1 MSSRIPGPG
10 RWTTLHR
17 LLPVP
22 FRRFPDFLADMT
34 HRYGNVLAFSLPWRS
49 YVFVNEP
56 ALIKDILV
64 TQQHAFSKSLG
75 TRVLR
80 LLLGDGLL
88 TSEDPLHRQ
97 MRRIVQPAFHR
108 ERMAEYAR
116 VMERDA
122 EDFVERITPNE
133 PFDAHAAMTELT
145 LRIATETLFGSDE
158 SESARLVREA
168 LRLMMNEFPKMLT
181 PAGAMLTRLP
191 LPSTRRFWR
200 ARTMLDEIVYGLIAR
215 RRLDP
220 SARTDA
226 LSMLLAAGDGE
237 TNGVTPSPLTA
248 LGINSVEGPSDEQ
261 IRDEIMTLFMA
272 GHETT
277 ANTLTWALFL
287 LAQHEDVER
296 RVALAAR
303 DGDRA
308 YLERVVKEVLRIY
321 PPAWIIG
328 RETLRDVT
336 LSDGSQ
342 IPAKTTV
349 FMVPLLLHRK
359 PEYFT
364 DPERFEP
371 DRWLEGEPAPFAY
384 IPFGGGARRCIG
396 DEFALRETTIVLET
410 LLRRYRF
417 ALEPGARVETAP
429 LVTLRPAGPVPMR
442 ALSRFASERL
452 RNSRAPLR

>member
-1 MSSRIPGPG
+1 MNSRIPGPS
-10 RWTTLHR
+10 RWTTLRR

-22 FRRFPDFLADMT
+22 FRSFPKFLADMT
-34 HRYGNVLAFSLPWRS
+34 QRYGNVLAFSLPWRS

-122 EDFVERITPNE
+122 AEFVERIAPNE
-133 PFDAHAAMTELT
+133 TFDAHAAMTELT

-181 PAGAMLTRLP
+181 PIGAMLTRLP

-200 ARTMLDEIVYGLIAR
+200 ARAMLDEIVYGLIAR
-215 RRLDP
+215 RRADP
-220 SARTDA
+220 HDRSDA
-226 LSMLLAAGDGE
+226 LSMLLAAGDM
-237 TNGVTPSPLTA
+237 
-248 LGINSVEGPSDEQ
+248 EGNASSDEQ

-277 ANTLTWALFL
+277 ANTLTWSLFL
-287 LAQHEDVER
+287 LAQHEEIDR
-296 RVALAAR
+296 RAALAAC
-303 DGDRA
+303 DGDRD
-308 YLERVVKEVLRIY
+308 YLARVVKEVLRLY

-328 RETLRDVT
+328 RESLRDVT
-336 LSDGSQ
+336 LSDGSH

-359 PEYFT
+359 PQTFAHP
-364 DPERFEP
+364 DLFEP
-371 DRWLEGEPAPFAY
+371 DRWLEGEPPPFAY

-417 ALEPGARVETAP
+417 ALEPGARVKTAP
-429 LVTLRPAGPVPMR
+429 LVTLRPAGAVPMR
-442 ALSRFASERL
+442 AIARATSE
-452 RNSRAPLR
+452 SAAPAK

>member
-1 MSSRIPGPG
+1 L
-10 RWTTLHR
+10 TTLQR

-22 FRRFPDFLADMT
+22 FRRFPNFLAEMT
-34 HRYGNVLAFSLPWRS
+34 QRYGDILAFSLPWRS

-56 ALIKDILV
+56 ALVKDILV

-80 LLLGDGLL
+80 LLLGEGLL
-88 TSEDPLHRQ
+88 TSEEPLHRQ
-97 MRRIVQPAFHR
+97 MRRIVQPAFHH
-108 ERMAEYAR
+108 ERIAEYAR
-116 VMERDA
+116 IMERDA
-122 EDFVERITPNE
+122 AEFVERIAPDE

-181 PAGAMLTRLP
+181 PAGAFVTRLP

-215 RRLDP
+215 RRADP
-220 SARTDA
+220 RDRTDA
-226 LSMLLAAGDGE
+226 LSMLLAAQDAE
-237 TNGVTPSPLTA
+237 TNGVTTSA
-248 LGINSVEGPSDEQ
+248 SSDEQ

-277 ANTLTWALFL
+277 ANTLTWSLFL
-287 LAQHEDVER
+287 LAQNDEVGR
-296 RVALAAR
+296 RAALAAR
-303 DGDRA
+303 DGDRQ
-308 YLERVVKEVLRIY
+308 YLERVVKEVLRLY

-328 RETLRDVT
+328 REALRDVT
-336 LSDGSQ
+336 LSDGSH
-342 IPAKTTV
+342 IPSGTTV

-359 PEYFT
+359 PKYFR
-364 DPERFEP
+364 DPDAFEP
-371 DRWLEGEPAPFAY
+371 DRWLESEPPPFAY

-410 LLRRYRF
+410 LLRSYRF
-417 ALEPGARVETAP
+417 TLEPGARVETAP

-442 ALSRFASERL
+442 AIIG
-452 RNSRAPLR
+452 

>member
-1 MSSRIPGPG
+1 MNARIPGPSH
-10 RWTTLHR
+10 WTTLHR

-22 FRRFPDFLADMT
+22 FRRFPDFLAEMT
-34 HRYGNVLAFSLPWRS
+34 QRYGDVLAFSLPWRS

-122 EDFVERITPNE
+122 AEFVERITPNE
-133 PFDAHAAMTELT
+133 TFDAHAAMTELT

-181 PAGAMLTRLP
+181 PIGAMLTRLP

-200 ARTMLDEIVYGLIAR
+200 ARAMLDEIVYGLIAR
-215 RRLDP
+215 RRADP
-220 SARTDA
+220 HDRSDA
-226 LSMLLAAGDGE
+226 LSMLLAAGDM
-237 TNGVTPSPLTA
+237 
-248 LGINSVEGPSDEQ
+248 EGKASSDEQ

-277 ANTLTWALFL
+277 ANTLTWSLFL
-287 LAQHEDVER
+287 LAQHEEVDR
-296 RVALAAR
+296 RAALAAR
-303 DGDRA
+303 DGDRD
-308 YLERVVKEVLRIY
+308 YLARVVKEVLRLY

-328 RETLRDVT
+328 RESLRNVT
-336 LSDGSQ
+336 LSDGSH

-359 PEYFT
+359 PQTFAHP
-364 DPERFEP
+364 DLFEP
-371 DRWLEGEPAPFAY
+371 DRWLEGEPPPFAY

-429 LVTLRPAGPVPMR
+429 LVTLRPAGPVPMGAIAR
-442 ALSRFASERL
+442 VASE
-452 RNSRAPLR
+452 SAAPAK

>member
-1 MSSRIPGPG
+1 MNARIPGPT

-22 FRRFPDFLADMT
+22 FRRFPDFLAEMT
-34 HRYGNVLAFSLPWRS
+34 QRYGDVLAFSLPWRS
-49 YVFVNEP
+49 YVFVNDP

-122 EDFVERITPNE
+122 AEFVERIAPNE
-133 PFDAHAAMTELT
+133 TFDAHAAMTELT

-181 PAGAMLTRLP
+181 PIGAMLTRLP

-215 RRLDP
+215 RRSDP
-220 SARTDA
+220 RERSDA
-226 LSMLLAAGDGE
+226 LSMLLAAGVGE
-237 TNGVTPSPLTA
+237 TNYH
-248 LGINSVEGPSDEQ
+248 PSDEQ

-277 ANTLTWALFL
+277 ANTLTWSLFL
-287 LAQHEDVER
+287 LAQHDEVDR
-296 RVALAAR
+296 RAALAAR
-303 DGDRA
+303 DGDRD
-308 YLERVVKEVLRIY
+308 YLARVVKEVLRLY

-328 RETLRDVT
+328 RESLRDVT
-336 LSDGSQ
+336 LSDGSH

-359 PEYFT
+359 PQTFAHP
-364 DPERFEP
+364 DRFEP
-371 DRWLEGEPAPFAY
+371 DRWLEGEPPPFAY

-396 DEFALRETTIVLET
+396 DEFGLRETTIVLET

-417 ALEPGARVETAP
+417 ALEPGARVKTAP
-429 LVTLRPAGPVPMR
+429 LVTLRPAGAVPMR
-442 ALSRFASERL
+442 AIARIESESL
-452 RNSRAPLR
+452 RRSGAPLG

>member
-1 MSSRIPGPG
+1 MNARIPGPG
-10 RWTTLHR
+10 RWTTLQR

-22 FRRFPDFLADMT
+22 FRRFPNFLAEMT
-34 HRYGNVLAFSLPWRS
+34 ERYGGILAFSLPWRS

-56 ALIKDILV
+56 TLIKDILV

-80 LLLGDGLL
+80 LLLGEGLL
-88 TSEDPLHRQ
+88 TSEEPLHRQ

-108 ERMAEYAR
+108 ERIAEYAR
-116 VMERDA
+116 IMERDA
-122 EDFVERITPNE
+122 AEFVERIAPNE
-133 PFDAHAAMTELT
+133 LFDAHAAMTELT

-158 SESARLVREA
+158 SESAELVREA

-181 PAGAMLTRLP
+181 PAGAFVTRLP

-200 ARTMLDEIVYGLIAR
+200 ARKMLDELVYGLIAR
-215 RRLDP
+215 RRSDP
-220 SARTDA
+220 SERGDA
-226 LSMLLAAGDGE
+226 LSMLLAVQDAE
-237 TNGVTPSPLTA
+237 TIAVAPSANSVTLSPSTSLRT
-248 LGINSVEGPSDEQ
+248 GSVEGRSDEQ

-277 ANTLTWALFL
+277 ANTLTWSLFL
-287 LAQHEDVER
+287 LAQNDEVDR
-296 RVALAAR
+296 RAAVAAR
-303 DGDRA
+303 AGDRA
-308 YLERVVKEVLRIY
+308 YLERVVREVLRLY

-328 RETLRDVT
+328 REALRDVT
-336 LSDGSQ
+336 LSDGSH
-342 IPAKTTV
+342 IPAGTTV

-359 PEYFT
+359 PQYFRNP
-364 DPERFEP
+364 DAFEP
-371 DRWLEGEPAPFAY
+371 DRWLEAEPPPFAY

-410 LLRRYRF
+410 LLRSYRF
-417 ALEPGARVETAP
+417 TLEPGARVETAP

-442 ALSRFASERL
+442 AIARVI
-452 RNSRAPLR
+452 PL

>member
-1 MSSRIPGPG
+1 MSARIPGPG
-10 RWTTLHR
+10 RWTTLQR

-22 FRRFPDFLADMT
+22 FRRFPNFLSEMT
-34 HRYGNVLAFSLPWRS
+34 QRYGDVLAFSLPWRS
-49 YVFVNEP
+49 YVFVNDP
-56 ALIKDILV
+56 ALVKDILV

-88 TSEDPLHRQ
+88 TSEEPLHRQ
-97 MRRIVQPAFHR
+97 MRRVVQPAFHR
-108 ERMAEYAR
+108 ERIAEYAR
-116 VMERDA
+116 IMERDA
-122 EDFVERITPNE
+122 GDFVERITPNE
-133 PFDAHAAMTELT
+133 AFDAHGAMTELT

-181 PAGAMLTRLP
+181 PVGALVTRLP

-220 SARTDA
+220 RDRGDA
-226 LSMLLAAGDGE
+226 LSMLLAAQDTE
-237 TNGVTPSPLTA
+237 TDAS
-248 LGINSVEGPSDEQ
+248 SDEQ

-277 ANTLTWALFL
+277 ANTLTWSLFL
-287 LAQHEDVER
+287 LAQHDEIDR
-296 RVALAAR
+296 RAALAAC
-303 DGDRA
+303 DGDRE
-308 YLERVVKEVLRIY
+308 YLGRVVKEVLRLY

-328 RETLRDVT
+328 REALRDVT
-336 LSDGSQ
+336 LSDGSH
-342 IPAKTTV
+342 IPAGTTV

-359 PEYFT
+359 PQYFANP
-364 DPERFEP
+364 DAFEP
-371 DRWLEGEPAPFAY
+371 DRWLEWEPPPFAY

-410 LLRRYRF
+410 LLRSYRF
-417 ALEPGARVETAP
+417 TLEPGARVETAP
-429 LVTLRPAGPVPMR
+429 LVTLRPAGPVSMR
-442 ALSRFASERL
+442 AMARVA
-452 RNSRAPLR
+452 

>member
-1 MSSRIPGPG
+1 
-10 RWTTLHR
+10 
-17 LLPVP
+17 
-22 FRRFPDFLADMT
+22 MT
-34 HRYGNVLAFSLPWRS
+34 QRYGDVLAFSLPWRS
-49 YVFVNEP
+49 YVFVNDP

-108 ERMAEYAR
+108 GRIAEYAR

-122 EDFVERITPNE
+122 AEFVERITPNE
-133 PFDAHAAMTELT
+133 TFDAHAAMTELT

-181 PAGAMLTRLP
+181 PVGAMLTRLP

-220 SARTDA
+220 RDRTDA

-237 TNGVTPSPLTA
+237 TNYQ
-248 LGINSVEGPSDEQ
+248 PSDEQ

-277 ANTLTWALFL
+277 ANTLTWSLFL
-287 LAQHEDVER
+287 LAQHDEVDR
-296 RVALAAR
+296 RAALAAR
-303 DGDRA
+303 DGDRD
-308 YLERVVKEVLRIY
+308 YLERVVKEVLRLY

-336 LSDGSQ
+336 LSDGSH
-342 IPAKTTV
+342 IPEKTTV

-359 PEYFT
+359 PQTFT
-364 DPERFEP
+364 HPDRFEP

-442 ALSRFASERL
+442 AVARVASESL
-452 RNSRAPLR
+452 RSSEAPSR

>member
-1 MSSRIPGPG
+1 MNSRIPGPS
-10 RWTTLHR
+10 RWTTLRR

-22 FRRFPDFLADMT
+22 FRSFPKFLADMT
-34 HRYGNVLAFSLPWRS
+34 QRYGNVLAFSLPWRS

-122 EDFVERITPNE
+122 AEFVERIAPNE
-133 PFDAHAAMTELT
+133 TFDAHAAMTELT

-181 PAGAMLTRLP
+181 PIGAMLTRLP

-200 ARTMLDEIVYGLIAR
+200 ARAMLDEIVYGLIAR
-215 RRLDP
+215 RRADP
-220 SARTDA
+220 HDRSDA
-226 LSMLLAAGDGE
+226 LSMLLAAGDM
-237 TNGVTPSPLTA
+237 
-248 LGINSVEGPSDEQ
+248 EGNASSDGQ

-277 ANTLTWALFL
+277 ANTLTWSLFL
-287 LAQHEDVER
+287 LAQHEEIDR
-296 RVALAAR
+296 RAALAAC
-303 DGDRA
+303 DGDRD
-308 YLERVVKEVLRIY
+308 YLARVVKEVLRLY

-328 RETLRDVT
+328 RESLRDVT
-336 LSDGSQ
+336 LSDGSH

-359 PEYFT
+359 PQTFAHP
-364 DPERFEP
+364 DLFEP
-371 DRWLEGEPAPFAY
+371 DRWLEGEPPPFAY

-417 ALEPGARVETAP
+417 ALEPGARVKTAP
-429 LVTLRPAGPVPMR
+429 LVTLRPAGAVPMR
-442 ALSRFASERL
+442 AIARATSE
-452 RNSRAPLR
+452 SAAPAK

>member
-1 MSSRIPGPG
+1 MSAARIPGPS
-10 RWTTLHR
+10 RLTTLQR

-22 FRRFPDFLADMT
+22 FRRFPNFLAEMT
-34 HRYGNVLAFSLPWRS
+34 QRYGDILAFSLPWRS

-56 ALIKDILV
+56 ALVKDILV

-80 LLLGDGLL
+80 LLLGEGLL
-88 TSEDPLHRQ
+88 TSEEPLHRQ
-97 MRRIVQPAFHR
+97 MRRIVQPAFHH
-108 ERMAEYAR
+108 ERIAEYAR
-116 VMERDA
+116 IMERDA
-122 EDFVERITPNE
+122 AEFVERIAPDE

-181 PAGAMLTRLP
+181 PAGAFVTRLP

-215 RRLDP
+215 RRADP
-220 SARTDA
+220 RDRTDA
-226 LSMLLAAGDGE
+226 LSMLLAAQDAE
-237 TNGVTPSPLTA
+237 TNGVTTSA
-248 LGINSVEGPSDEQ
+248 SSDEQ

-277 ANTLTWALFL
+277 ANTLTWSLFL
-287 LAQHEDVER
+287 LAQNDEVGR
-296 RVALAAR
+296 RAALAAR
-303 DGDRA
+303 DGDRQ
-308 YLERVVKEVLRIY
+308 YLERVVKEVLRLY

-328 RETLRDVT
+328 REALRDVT
-336 LSDGSQ
+336 LSDGSH
-342 IPAKTTV
+342 IPSGTTV

-359 PEYFT
+359 PKYFR
-364 DPERFEP
+364 DPDAFEP
-371 DRWLEGEPAPFAY
+371 DRWLESEPPPFAY

-410 LLRRYRF
+410 LLRSYRF
-417 ALEPGARVETAP
+417 TLEPGARVETAP

-442 ALSRFASERL
+442 AIIG
-452 RNSRAPLR
+452 

>member
-1 MSSRIPGPG
+1 
-10 RWTTLHR
+10 
-17 LLPVP
+17 
-22 FRRFPDFLADMT
+22 MT
-34 HRYGNVLAFSLPWRS
+34 QRYGSVLAFSLPWRS
-49 YVFVNEP
+49 YVFVNEA
-56 ALIKDILV
+56 ALVKDILV

-80 LLLGDGLL
+80 LLLGEGLL
-88 TSEDPLHRQ
+88 TSEEPLHRQ

-108 ERMAEYAR
+108 ERITEYAR

-122 EDFVERITPNE
+122 AEFVERITPNE
-133 PFDAHAAMTELT
+133 LFDAHAAMTELT

-181 PAGAMLTRLP
+181 PAGAFVTRLP

-200 ARTMLDEIVYGLIAR
+200 ARAMLDEIVYGLIAR
-215 RRLDP
+215 RRADP
-220 SARTDA
+220 HDRTDA
-226 LSMLLAAGDGE
+226 LSMLLAAQDAE
-237 TNGVTPSPLTA
+237 TSSATPST
-248 LGINSVEGPSDEQ
+248 SSDEQ

-277 ANTLTWALFL
+277 ANTLTWSLFL
-287 LAQHEDVER
+287 LAQSDEVER
-296 RVALAAR
+296 RSALAAR
-303 DGDRA
+303 DGDRE
-308 YLERVVKEVLRIY
+308 YLGRIVKEVLRLY

-328 RETLRDVT
+328 REALRDVT
-336 LSDGSQ
+336 LSDGSH
-342 IPAKTTV
+342 IPAGTTV

-359 PEYFT
+359 PEYFGNP
-364 DPERFEP
+364 DAFEP
-371 DRWLEGEPAPFAY
+371 DRWLGGEPPPFAY

-417 ALEPGARVETAP
+417 VLEPGARVETAP

-442 ALSRFASERL
+442 AIARDFVA
-452 RNSRAPLR
+452 

>member
-1 MSSRIPGPG
+1 MSARIPGPG
-10 RWTTLHR
+10 RLTTLQR

-22 FRRFPDFLADMT
+22 FRRFPDFLAEMT
-34 HRYGNVLAFSLPWRS
+34 QRYGDILAFSLPWRS
-49 YVFVNEP
+49 YVFVNDP
-56 ALIKDILV
+56 TLVKDILV

-80 LLLGDGLL
+80 QLLGDGLL
-88 TSEDPLHRQ
+88 TSEEPLHRQ

-108 ERMAEYAR
+108 ERITEYAR

-122 EDFVERITPNE
+122 AEFVERITPNE
-133 PFDAHAAMTELT
+133 PFDAHGAMTELT

-181 PAGAMLTRLP
+181 PAGALITRLP

-200 ARTMLDEIVYGLIAR
+200 ARVMLDEIVYGLIAR
-215 RRLDP
+215 RRSDP
-220 SARTDA
+220 QDRGDA
-226 LSMLLAAGDGE
+226 LSMLLAAQDS
-237 TNGVTPSPLTA
+237 VTLSGA
-248 LGINSVEGPSDEQ
+248 SAASEVEGRSDEQ

-277 ANTLTWALFL
+277 ANTLTWSLFL
-287 LAQHEDVER
+287 LAQNDEVDR
-296 RVALAAR
+296 RAALAAR
-303 DGDRA
+303 EGDRE
-308 YLERVVKEVLRIY
+308 YLTRVVKEVLRLY

-328 RETLRDVT
+328 RETLRDIT
-336 LSDGSQ
+336 LSDGSH

-359 PEYFT
+359 PQYFPNP
-364 DPERFEP
+364 DAFDP
-371 DRWLEGEPAPFAY
+371 DRWLEGEPPPFSY

-417 ALEPGARVETAP
+417 ALEAGARVETAP

-442 ALSRFASERL
+442 AVVRLSAFTGFF
-452 RNSRAPLR
+452 

>member
-1 MSSRIPGPG
+1 
-10 RWTTLHR
+10 
-17 LLPVP
+17 
-22 FRRFPDFLADMT
+22 MT
-34 HRYGNVLAFSLPWRS
+34 ERYGDVLAFSLPWRS
-49 YVFVNEP
+49 YVFVNDP
-56 ALIKDILV
+56 ALVKDILV

-88 TSEDPLHRQ
+88 TSEEPLHRQ

-108 ERMAEYAR
+108 ERIAEYAR

-122 EDFVERITPNE
+122 ADFVERIRPNE
-133 PFDAHAAMTELT
+133 VFDAHGAMTELT

-181 PAGAMLTRLP
+181 PAGALVTRLP
-191 LPSTRRFWR
+191 FPSTRRFWR
-200 ARTMLDEIVYGLIAR
+200 ARAMLDELVYGLIAR

-220 SARTDA
+220 SERGDA
-226 LSMLLAAGDGE
+226 LSMLLAAGDRE
-237 TNGVTPSPLTA
+237 T
-248 LGINSVEGPSDEQ
+248 EDRPSDEQ

-277 ANTLTWALFL
+277 ANTLTWSLFL
-287 LAQHEDVER
+287 LAQNDEVDR
-296 RVALAAR
+296 RAALAAC
-303 DGDRA
+303 DGDRE
-308 YLERVVKEVLRIY
+308 YLTQVVKEVLRLY

-328 RETLRDVT
+328 REALRDVT
-336 LSDGSQ
+336 LSDGSC
-342 IPAKTTV
+342 IPATTTV

-359 PEYFT
+359 PQYFT
-364 DPERFEP
+364 NPDAFEP
-371 DRWLEGEPAPFAY
+371 DRWLESEPPPFAY

-410 LLRRYRF
+410 LLRSYRF
-417 ALEPGARVETAP
+417 TLEPGARVETAP

-442 ALSRFASERL
+442 AIARV
-452 RNSRAPLR
+452 RNPS